1 MLMTPVS
8 LPRLFRFSLL
18 AGLGLV
24 GLALGQGPKSAEPE
38 SPGAAGADA
47 SWAGKGLIV
56 PVTTDD
62 LDDAHRFR
70 DLLDLL
76 GKAQADGVKGVVF
89 EINVRG
95 GASLEAH
102 QRLLEEMPRLPLT
115 AHSFVNPSALGAG
128 SLMALGTGAIYMA
141 PASIIGGSGVVIDS
155 EESEEAQRRKL
166 AQELSVLK
174 ARARSLATVKGHNPV
189 VAEAFIDSDLEARIG
204 DEILSPKG
212 EILTLTADEAVRPV
226 GGKPVLA
233 KAIVATAE
241 DVFRAEGIDAPIVRV
256 SPRDFASQRNRARL
270 SPSVKAGKA
279 AQTAPAE
286 PGGVEGASGER
297 RALFGKRDQ
306 ISYAGKIIRI
316 PIGEE
321 DLATGQ
327 ARFDFMD
334 RTLKKAQLEG
344 AEAVIFDMDTP
355 GGYAWYTKGL
365 LLNSLQGITVPTIT
379 FVNTRAESAGAI
391 IAIGTDA
398 IYMRPAATIG
408 SALVVAGGGVEMP
421 ESLEDKVTQMAIAA
435 VRNMAELKGHHPD
448 VAEAFVTQEKEVKID
463 GVVVHEAGHVLN
475 LNTIDATRQ
484 IGGRPVLAKGVA
496 DSIEDIVTQ
505 EGLTGEVIE
514 AQAYGMEAFA
524 HWIQKI
530 SFVLIIL
537 GLAGAYMEMQ
547 SPGFGVPG
555 IVSLLAFGLFF
566 FGNYLAGNLAGY
578 ELAVMLVVGLILIG
592 IEIFLLPGTVI
603 PALVGGVM
611 VLVAIGMAMVDR
623 VDFTYAWKGLP
634 GADRWGEILG
644 EAALTVTLGF
654 FGSIV
659 LLLAAMR
666 FLPQTRAGGW
676 MILKQAVPTGASIP
690 VETGVGEAERHSYVG
705 LTGEAATDLR
715 PAGKGRFG
723 GLWLDII
730 SDGEFIDKGT
740 PLRVI
745 KHEGSRVVVVRAGEG
760 G

>member
-1 MLMTPVS
+1 MRATPAS
-8 LPRLFRFSLL
+8 RSRLLRFTLL
-18 AGLGLV
+18 AGLGLAGWV
-24 GLALGQGPKSAEPE
+24 SGQGTPPPTAP
-38 SPGAAGADA
+38 AAGGPPPPPDA
-47 SWAGKGLIV
+47 GAWSGKGLIV

-62 LDDAHRFR
+62 LDDSHRFR

-76 GKAQADGVKGVVF
+76 ARAREEKAKAVVF

-102 QRLLEEMPRLPLT
+102 QRLLEEMPRLDLT
-115 AHSFVNPSALGAG
+115 TFAFVNPSALGAG

-141 PASIIGGSGVVIDS
+141 PASIIGGSGVVAGS
-155 EESEEAQRRKL
+155 EENEEAQRRQL

-189 VAEAFIDSDLEARIG
+189 VAEAFIDSELEARIG
-204 DEILSPKG
+204 DEILSPRG
-212 EILTLTADEAVRPV
+212 EILTLTADEAVRV
-226 GGKPVLA
+226 IGGRPVLA
-233 KAIVATAE
+233 KAVAGSAE
-241 DVFRAEGIDAPIVRV
+241 AVLEAEGIGGPAVRI
-256 SPRDFASQRNRARL
+256 SPRDFASWRNRARL
-270 SPSVKAGKA
+270 TTPAG
-279 AQTAPAE
+279 PAVE
-286 PGGVEGASGER
+286 RADEGRGPGTGARG
-297 RALFGKRDQ
+297 ALFGKRDQ
-306 ISYAGKIIRI
+306 VSYAGKIVRLA
-316 PIGEE
+316 IGEE
-321 DLATGQ
+321 DLATGK

-344 AEAVIFDMDTP
+344 ASAVIFDMDTP

-365 LLNSLQGITVPTIT
+365 LLNSLQGVTVPTIT

-408 SALVVAGGGVEMP
+408 SALVVSGGGMEMP

-448 VAEAFVTQEKEVKID
+448 VAEAFVTQDKEVKID
-463 GVVVHEAGHVLN
+463 GVVIHEAGHVLN
-475 LNTIDATRQ
+475 LNTIDATRE

-496 DSIEDIVTQ
+496 DSIEDIVAQ
-505 EGLTGEVIE
+505 EGLSGELIE

-537 GLAGAYMEMQ
+537 GLAGAYLEMQ

-578 ELAVMLVVGLILIG
+578 ELAVLLVVGLILIG

-603 PALVGGVM
+603 PGLVGGVM

-644 EAALTVTLGF
+644 EAALTVALAF
-654 FGSIV
+654 IGSV
-659 LLLAAMR
+659 ALLLAAMR
-666 FLPQTRAGGW
+666 FLPKTRAGGW
-676 MILKQAVPTGASIP
+676 MILKQAVPAGASMP
-690 VETGVGEAERHSYVG
+690 AEAGPEAPRRSYVG
-705 LTGEAATDLR
+705 MTGEAATDLR
-715 PAGKGRFG
+715 PAGKGRFD

-730 SDGEFIDKGT
+730 SDGEFIERGT
-740 PLRVI
+740 ALRVT
-745 KHEGSRVVVVRAGEG
+745 KHEGSRIVVERRPD
-760 G
+760 